1 MTNKREVKLAEI
13 NDISCE
19 VRRRRWNWLGD
30 ILGREGENDCFTAL
44 GWTAEGQRTRGRP
57 KKRVSMGP
65 SKNYLERDNGEK
77 AKQSWVEELGSS
89 QLKRLHKIESVG
101 RMRLDDDKTL
111 TLAGQKSKM

>member
-19 VRRRRWNWLGD
+19 VRRRRWNRLGH

-57 KKRVSMGP
+57 KKRVSMGWWLLRL
-65 SKNYLERDNGEK
+65 S
-77 AKQSWVEELGSS
+77 AKILA
-89 QLKRLHKIESVG
+89 LLRHRLIFFSYG
-101 RMRLDDDKTL
+101 
-111 TLAGQKSKM
+111 